1 MSWITSVAL
10 FFVIWWISLF
20 AAIPIVFHKARKEED
35 ASSGVQIG
43 PPKKSRRG
51 LIVFLVNTLV
61 AAAIV
66 AILAFAV
73 NVFGLSPDI
82 FPNFLPE

>member
-51 LIVFLVNTLV
+51 LIVLVVNTLV
-61 AAAIV
+61 AAVIV
-66 AILAFAV
+66 GALAFAV
-73 NVFGLSPDI
+73 NVFGLSPDV

>member
-1 MSWITSVAL
+1 MSWVTSIAL
-10 FFVIWWISLF
+10 FFVVWWISLF

-35 ASSGVQIG
+35 ASAGVQIG

-51 LIVFLVNTLV
+51 LIVVLVNTLTAAIIV
-61 AAAIV
+61 AAV
-66 AILAFAV
+66 SFAV
-73 NVFGLSPDI
+73 NVYGLSPDI

>member
-1 MSWITSVAL
+1 MSWITSTAL

-35 ASSGVQIG
+35 ASSGAEIG

-51 LIVFLVNTLV
+51 LIVVLVNTLV
-61 AAAIV
+61 AALIV
-66 AILAFAV
+66 GVVAFAV
-73 NVFGLSPDI
+73 NVYGLSPDV
-82 FPNFLPE
+82 FPNFLPD